1 MTKTIAL
8 IAALVLPLWNIPLIM
23 RIIKRKSSR
32 DISTYWALGV
42 WSCFVLMA
50 PEGFRSVDPVWKAF
64 NIVNLIVFTGVVII
78 VLMYKKGG
86 QKG

>member
-32 DISTYWALGV
+32 DISTYWVLGV

-50 PEGFRSVDPVWKAF
+50 PEGFRSIDPVWKAF